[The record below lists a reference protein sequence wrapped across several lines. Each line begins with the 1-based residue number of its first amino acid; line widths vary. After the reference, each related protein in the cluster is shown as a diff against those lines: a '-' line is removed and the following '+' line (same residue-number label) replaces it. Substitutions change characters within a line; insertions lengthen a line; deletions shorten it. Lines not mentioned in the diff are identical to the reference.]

1 MSERIQVLAQQIFG
15 KASLQECDLQEIKEL
30 AQRYPYFSPA
40 QFLLLE
46 KLKQEN
52 APGYAAQL
60 QKSVLYYHD
69 PVEFQYF
76 ISPDRFYSELDPEK
90 NIGYP
95 PISHEAIE
103 EKTFQPAVLTEKE
116 IVNETA
122 RFETSGEEEIA
133 ASIEKVLVQEEKQ
146 AEALPLKDDLI
157 FEPYHTVDY
166 FASQGIKLS
175 QEDVSKDKFGRQLKS
190 FTEWLKTM
198 KRLPVTEL
206 SKRMDASSETNVQ
219 HLAED
224 SVHDSDIVT
233 EAMAEVWIKQGN
245 KQKAIE
251 TYNKLGLLN
260 PSKKAY
266 FADLIENLKRS

>member
-95 PISHEAIE
+95 PISHEVIE